1 MTPSAKNDAT
11 ISDAQAQI
19 RELRAQL
26 DSLIAGKIDPALHA
40 AVDQAGAA
48 AENASRLIETDL
60 AIVTDAIRSR
70 PLTAVAVAVAAGF
83 LFARLTR

>member
-1 MTPSAKNDAT
+1 MSASPKNDTT
-11 ISDAQAQI
+11 IGDTQAQI

-40 AVDQAGAA
+40 AVDQAGNA
-48 AENASRLIETDL
+48 AENASRLIESDL
-60 AIVTDAIRSR
+60 AIVTDAIRKR